1 MIKPNEILPI
11 RTFAELMDATTTR
24 LREIAFRI
32 TNLRPGGVFYT
43 LLEMANQGLADLY
56 ELMKTTVT
64 QSYVATATGE
74 WLDLKAAEYEV
85 YRKLAERTRGNVVF
99 GRSTAGAM

>member
-1 MIKPNEILPI
+1 MP
-11 RTFAELMDATTTR
+11 RR
-24 LREIAFRI
+24 LKASRNSFFGLLICAPVASFI
-32 TNLRPGGVFYT
+32 T

-64 QSYVATATGE
+64 QSHVATATGRVAGP
-74 WLDLKAAEYEV
+74 KSSEYEV